1 MIENIMSRQCGT
13 LARLTVVLGLLL
25 AGCGAEGGGG
35 SDGAP
40 PAASSAPSVQT
51 SGAAL
56 LTARGRITVDGAT
69 LDTVTMAD
77 EPLPVG
83 AALRPH
89 DPTGAVTVTVHNDAA
104 SPTLVAVVG
113 RTAPQVTADLAVHAW
128 VDGQPVDNQ
137 VDITP
142 APDGIA
148 QEGGVALVLAAG
160 ETATVTVSGAEEG
173 VVLVTDAA
181 SPALFE
187 TPTSESPAL
196 GGPDTRIAVPSW
208 LRLWVLQKVAK
219 GLTCL
224 GIEAILKGQGMV
236 CLNKPWWLPNPYCV
250 WQAAFCGY
258 PAQ

>member
-1 MIENIMSRQCGT
+1 MHGQYVRLIC
-13 LARLTVVLGLLL
+13 LTVALGLLL
-25 AGCGAEGGGG
+25 AGCGGAGGDNGLDL
-35 SDGAP
+35 SAN
-40 PAASSAPSVQT
+40 SAPSGQT
-51 SGAAL
+51 SSASL
-56 LTARGRITVDGAT
+56 LTARGRIEVDGAA
-69 LDTVTMAD
+69 LEAVTSAD
-77 EPLPVG
+77 EPRPVG

-89 DPTGAVTVTVHNDAA
+89 DPTVPITVTARNDAA

-113 RTAPQVTADLAVHAW
+113 RTALQAAAGLAVHAW
-128 VDGQPVDNQ
+128 VDGQPVDDQ

-142 APDGIA
+142 ATDGTA

-160 ETATVTVSGAEEG
+160 QTATVAVAGAEEG
-173 VVLVTDAA
+173 VVLLTDAA

-187 TPTSESPAL
+187 TPTPESRAL
-196 GGPDTRIAVPSW
+196 GVPDTRIAVPSW